1 MEVIVFEK
9 ESFNKLIDEITIRI
23 IQNVERHYH
32 EKEWIGEDEAKEL
45 LGIRGKGRS
54 SLQKLRDDLM
64 IEFSQFGRII
74 RYSRSSILQFLER
87 HKKSLDKIY

>member
-9 ESFNKLIDEITIRI
+9 ESFNKLIDELTVRI
-23 IQNVERHYH
+23 IRNVERHYQDQ
-32 EKEWIGEDEAKEL
+32 EWIGEDEAKEL

-54 SLQKLRDDLM
+54 SLQKLRDDLL

-74 RYSRSSILQFLER
+74 RYSRSSILHFLEKHR
-87 HKKSLDKIY
+87 KSLDKIY

>member
-9 ESFNKLIDEITIRI
+9 ESFNKLIDELTVRI

-32 EKEWIGEDEAKEL
+32 DKEWIDESEAREI
-45 LGIRGKGRS
+45 LGIRGNGRTT
-54 SLQKLRDDLM
+54 LKKLRNNLS

-74 RYSRSSILQFLER
+74 RYSRSSILQFLEKHR
-87 HKKSLDKIY
+87 MSLDRI

>member
-9 ESFNKLIDEITIRI
+9 ESFNKLIDELTVRI

-32 EKEWIGEDEAKEL
+32 DKEWIGEDEAKEL
-45 LGIRGKGRS
+45 LGIRGKGRTC
-54 SLQKLRDDLM
+54 LQRLRDTLA

-74 RYSRSSILQFLER
+74 RYSRSSILQFLEKHR
-87 HKKSLDKIY
+87 MSLDRI